1 MREIDESIM
10 TPSAEEPTTVLSL
23 PLLKTPQEAKAF
35 VKKNFGHVVLKCFT
49 IQANPKFS
57 GSVGTGKYIFVV
69 NDDEFP
75 EAGRLD
81 RGLVAESMDKHGG
94 AIPADKLPN
103 WETTEFSIGS
113 HHFIRFR
120 LLKGKTPEDG
130 GYLPDSIFTIPVFC
144 PRRDLLMADK
154 GLAKMYIDFINTLTE
169 EVSEMKGQP
178 AAIASSNND
187 YYQLEQVQFMGGSP
201 KNIPFI
207 VLSMT
212 ALKISTEDPEDR
224 ERQKQ
229 QRKELNPKWLVAV
242 SPFAYLND
250 TIEIAKLYAN
260 TDLDIKRSVA
270 ICPLCNM
277 AYEAVGNRAEK
288 KK

>member
-1 MREIDESIM
+1 MKGPPEK
-10 TPSAEEPTTVLSL
+10 PTVLSL

-35 VKKNFGHVVLKCFT
+35 VKKNFGHVVLQCFT
-49 IQANPKFS
+49 VQANPNFS
-57 GSVGTGKYIFVV
+57 GSVGTGKYIFVID
-69 NDDEFP
+69 DDEFP

-81 RGLVAESMDKHGG
+81 KELVVESMDKHDG
-94 AIPADKLPN
+94 AIPAEKLPN

-120 LLKGKTPEDG
+120 LLKGETPKDG
-130 GYLPDSIFTIPVFC
+130 GGYVPDSTFTIPIFC

-154 GLAKMYIDFINTLTE
+154 GLAKMYIDFINALTE

-178 AAIASSNND
+178 AAIATSNSE

-207 VLSMT
+207 GLSMT
-212 ALKISTEDPEDR
+212 AMKISAENPEDR

-229 QRKELNPKWLVAV
+229 LRKELNPKWLVAV

-250 TIEIAKLYAN
+250 TIEVAKLYAN

-277 AYEAVGNRAEK
+277 AYEAVRNRVENK
-288 KK
+288 

>member
-1 MREIDESIM
+1 M
-10 TPSAEEPTTVLSL
+10 TGPAKETTVQSL
-23 PLLKTPQEAKAF
+23 PLLKTTKEAKAF
-35 VKKNFGHVVLKCFT
+35 VKKNFGHVVLQCFT
-49 IQANPKFS
+49 VQANPNFS
-57 GSVGTGKYIFVV
+57 GSVGTGKYIFVID
-69 NDDEFP
+69 DDEFP

-81 RGLVAESMDKHGG
+81 KELVIESMDKHDGT
-94 AIPADKLPN
+94 IPAEKLPN

-120 LLKGKTPEDG
+120 LLKGKAPEDG
-130 GYLPDSIFTIPVFC
+130 GGYVPDSTFTIPVFC

-154 GLAKMYIDFINTLTE
+154 VLAKMYIDFINALTE
-169 EVSEMKGQP
+169 EVSEIKGQP

-187 YYQLEQVQFMGGSP
+187 YYQLEQVQFMGGPP

-212 ALKISTEDPEDR
+212 AMKISAENPEDR

-229 QRKELNPKWLVAV
+229 LRKELNPKWLVAV

-277 AYEAVGNRAEK
+277 AYEAVRNRIENK
-288 KK
+288 

>member
-1 MREIDESIM
+1 MID
-10 TPSAEEPTTVLSL
+10 
-23 PLLKTPQEAKAF
+23 
-35 VKKNFGHVVLKCFT
+35 
-49 IQANPKFS
+49 
-57 GSVGTGKYIFVV
+57 
-69 NDDEFP
+69 DDEFP

-81 RGLVAESMDKHGG
+81 KELVEESVDKHNG
-94 AIPADKLPN
+94 AIPAEKLPN

-120 LLKGKTPEDG
+120 LLKGETPEDSS
-130 GYLPDSIFTIPVFC
+130 GYVPDSTFTIPVFC

-169 EVSEMKGQP
+169 EVSEMRGQP

-187 YYQLEQVQFMGGSP
+187 YYQLEQIQFMGGSP

-212 ALKISTEDPEDR
+212 AMKISTENSEDR

-229 QRKELNPKWLVAV
+229 LRKESNPKWLVAV

-250 TIEIAKLYAN
+250 TIEIAKLYTN

-277 AYEAVGNRAEK
+277 AYEEVRKEAENK
-288 KK
+288 

>member
-1 MREIDESIM
+1 M
-10 TPSAEEPTTVLSL
+10 TTPAEEPTTVLSL
-23 PLLKTPQEAKAF
+23 PLLKTPKEAKAF
-35 VKKNFGHVVLKCFT
+35 VKKNFGHVVLHCFT
-49 IQANPKFS
+49 VQANPTFS
-57 GSVGTGKYIFVV
+57 GSVGTGKYIFVID
-69 NDDEFP
+69 DDEFP
-75 EAGRLD
+75 EAGRLNKE
-81 RGLVAESMDKHGG
+81 LVAESMDKHDG
-94 AIPADKLPN
+94 AIPAEKLSN

-120 LLKGKTPEDG
+120 LLKGETPEDG
-130 GYLPDSIFTIPVFC
+130 GYVPNSTFTIPVFC
-144 PRRDLLMADK
+144 PRRDLLMADE
-154 GLAKMYIDFINTLTE
+154 GLAKMYIDFINALTE
-169 EVSEMKGQP
+169 EVSEIKGQP
-178 AAIASSNND
+178 AAIASSNSE

-212 ALKISTEDPEDR
+212 AMKISAENPEDR

-229 QRKELNPKWLVAV
+229 LRKELNPKWLVAV

-277 AYEAVGNRAEK
+277 AYEAVGNRVENK
-288 KK
+288 

>member
-1 MREIDESIM
+1 M
-10 TPSAEEPTTVLSL
+10 TAPSKEPTVLSL

-35 VKKNFGHVVLKCFT
+35 AKEKFGHVVLHCFT
-49 IQANPKFS
+49 VQANPSFS
-57 GSVGTGKYIFVV
+57 GSVGTGKYIFVID
-69 NDDEFP
+69 DDEFP

-81 RGLVAESMDKHGG
+81 KELLVESVDKYDG
-94 AIPADKLPN
+94 AIPAEKLPN

-120 LLKGKTPEDG
+120 LLKGETPEDDG
-130 GYLPDSIFTIPVFC
+130 GYAPDSTFTIPVFC

-154 GLAKMYIDFINTLTE
+154 GLAKMYIDFINALTE

-187 YYQLEQVQFMGGSP
+187 YYQLEQIQFMGGPP

-212 ALKISTEDPEDR
+212 AMKISTENSEDR

-229 QRKELNPKWLVAV
+229 LRKELNPKWLVAV

-250 TIEIAKLYAN
+250 TIEIAKLYTN

-277 AYEAVGNRAEK
+277 AYEAVRNRVENR
-288 KK
+288 

>member
-1 MREIDESIM
+1 MKGPPEK
-10 TPSAEEPTTVLSL
+10 PTVLSL

-35 VKKNFGHVVLKCFT
+35 VKKNFGHVVLQCFT
-49 IQANPKFS
+49 VQANPNFS
-57 GSVGTGKYIFVV
+57 GSVGTGKYIFVID
-69 NDDEFP
+69 DDEFP

-81 RGLVAESMDKHGG
+81 KELVVESMDKHDG
-94 AIPADKLPN
+94 AIPAEKLPN

-120 LLKGKTPEDG
+120 LLKGETPKDG
-130 GYLPDSIFTIPVFC
+130 GGGYVPDSTFTIPIFC

-154 GLAKMYIDFINTLTE
+154 GLAKMYIDFINALTE
-169 EVSEMKGQP
+169 EVSEIKGQP
-178 AAIASSNND
+178 TAIASSNSE
-187 YYQLEQVQFMGGSP
+187 YHQLEQVQFMGGSP

-207 VLSMT
+207 GLSMT
-212 ALKISTEDPEDR
+212 AMKISAENPEDR

-229 QRKELNPKWLVAV
+229 LRKELNPKWLVAV

-250 TIEIAKLYAN
+250 TIEVAKLYAN

-277 AYEAVGNRAEK
+277 AYEAVRKRG
-288 KK
+288 

>member
-1 MREIDESIM
+1 M
-10 TPSAEEPTTVLSL
+10 TGPAKETKVLSL
-23 PLLKTPQEAKAF
+23 PMLKTPKEAKAF
-35 VKKNFGHVVLKCFT
+35 AKKNFGHVVLHCFT
-49 IQANPKFS
+49 VQANPDFS
-57 GSVGTGKYIFVV
+57 SSFGTGKYIFVID
-69 NDDEFP
+69 DDEFP

-81 RGLVAESMDKHGG
+81 KELVVESVDKHDGF
-94 AIPADKLPN
+94 ISVEKLPN

-120 LLKGKTPEDG
+120 LLKGKTPEDDG
-130 GYLPDSIFTIPVFC
+130 GYVPDSTFTIPVFC

-154 GLAKMYIDFINTLTE
+154 GLAKMYIDFINALTE
-169 EVSEMKGQP
+169 EISEMKGQP
-178 AAIASSNND
+178 VTIASSNSE

-212 ALKISTEDPEDR
+212 AMKISTENSEDR

-229 QRKELNPKWLVAV
+229 LRNELNPKWLVAV

-260 TDLDIKRSVA
+260 TELDIKRSVV

-277 AYEAVGNRAEK
+277 AYEAVGKRAEK

>member
-1 MREIDESIM
+1 M
-10 TPSAEEPTTVLSL
+10 TTPAEEPTTVLSL
-23 PLLKTPQEAKAF
+23 PLLKTPKEAKAF
-35 VKKNFGHVVLKCFT
+35 VKKNFGHVVLHCFT
-49 IQANPKFS
+49 VQANPTFS
-57 GSVGTGKYIFVV
+57 GSVGTGKYIFMID
-69 NDDEFP
+69 DDEFP

-81 RGLVAESMDKHGG
+81 RQLIVESVDKHNG
-94 AIPADKLPN
+94 AIPAEKLPN

-120 LLKGKTPEDG
+120 LLKGNTSKDG
-130 GYLPDSIFTIPVFC
+130 GYVPDSTFTIPVFC

-154 GLAKMYIDFINTLTE
+154 GLAKMYIDFINKLTE
-169 EVSEMKGQP
+169 EVSEIKGQP
-178 AAIASSNND
+178 AAIASSNNE
-187 YYQLEQVQFMGGSP
+187 YYQLEQVQFMGGPP

-212 ALKISTEDPEDR
+212 AMKISAENPEDR

-229 QRKELNPKWLVAV
+229 LRKELNPKWLVAV

-250 TIEIAKLYAN
+250 TIEIAKLYVN
-260 TDLDIKRSVA
+260 TDLDIKRSAA

-277 AYEAVGNRAEK
+277 AYEAVGNRVEK